1 MKKLFLLTLVLIIAA
16 LSVMSVSAAP
26 RGRYYDQMGNK
37 YWCNV
42 DSYGCWVTNENGG
55 KDYIMFWSEAS
66 AEAIMG
72 PNSGA
77 PIGTNPGTQELP
89 LQAPKPA
96 NVAKAGLK
104 GKTCES
110 WEEKQA
116 DGSCK
121 QVKCSDEQVAVCEK
135 DWAERK
141 CQKTEAMFNKENGS
155 CYCWANGCEKKDD
168 DKEDPKPITCESWEE
183 KQDDG
188 SCKQVKCSDAQ
199 VAACEADYARRQC
212 SRTDP
217 TWTGS
222 SCYCWA
228 NGCKYQ

>member
-26 RGRYYDQMGNK
+26 HGRYYDQSGSK
-37 YWCNV
+37 YWCYV
-42 DSYGCWVTNENGG
+42 DNYGCWITGENGG
-55 KDYIMFWSEAS
+55 KEYIMFWSEAS
-66 AEAIMG
+66 ADFIMG

-77 PIGTNPGTQELP
+77 PIGTNPGTPEL
-89 LQAPKPA
+89 LLEAPKP
-96 NVAKAGLK
+96 VVVTKAGSK
-104 GKTCES
+104 GVTCES
-110 WEEKQA
+110 WEEKQ
-116 DGSCK
+116 S
-121 QVKCSDEQVAVCEK
+121 
-135 DWAERK
+135 
-141 CQKTEAMFNKENGS
+141 
-155 CYCWANGCEKKDD
+155 
-168 DKEDPKPITCESWEE
+168 
-183 KQDDG
+183 DG